1 MHTSRTLRSIL
12 EKIVINLVSLKMR
25 NNKYILVFCLLSFVL
40 CHIKAAKIE
49 QYADS
54 GATYLSDRLCM
65 HWNTHATT
73 TFVKGEFYDHISN
86 DSAPVPTLMMA
97 GARSHVTNYRR
108 PKLEELTPRHE
119 DPRGMWLYNTVTD
132 AYKWAP
138 IGETGGIISS
148 INREICALGRD
159 AARKY
164 KTTGDI
170 RYRDIARNILITYMY
185 GVYYTRMPQDLLHGH
200 IQTLVG
206 LQTFEVIHEETV
218 PFLTETYILLAER
231 DTLIES
237 AFKHWAD
244 IIEAN
249 GVPHNNWDLM
259 QARFIF
265 NIGQTLQSDTAY
277 PDGKGREHYFD
288 IVENRQSIRQWSLRT
303 LTDFGYDP
311 ETAIWCECPGYS
323 QVVLGDLAEFVRL
336 YRDELGRDLQAEM
349 PIITRAAKANIEYL
363 YPDSMIMGFGDTHPH
378 RLNKD
383 VYAKLGIDL
392 HALHPSR
399 MFAAPKTSWLVQR
412 TGMNPH
418 RSLAFALNASRGN
431 HMHAN
436 GISLELY
443 GCGLR
448 MAPDAGIGYSLYSGD
463 DYKEYYSRF
472 PAHNTVCVDGV
483 SDYPVMMSRQPFT
496 IVAMDTLPVQYAIV
510 AMTDSETRANQQ
522 RTVIMTDNYF
532 IDIFRSGKNE
542 QTGREFHDYF
552 YHNMGTEMTM
562 SVPTTPTN
570 ELAFAGGHL
579 YAYSYIYNK
588 ECAPL
593 DKTVTTEY
601 LVPDGTKMTQWSMP
615 MPSTT
620 VFRALSPS
628 TEGLSRLKD
637 MPYDI
642 KNTPTLTF
650 IARRYGDAWTAP
662 FVNVFEPTAPYKP
675 SVIDHVEFPEVR
687 ILDKQTRS
695 AVAVLVVRNDG
706 AKELFVSAD
715 NDRAKV
721 RVLGRTFRG
730 QLNVHRF

>member
-1 MHTSRTLRSIL
+1 MTNYKSIL
-12 EKIVINLVSLKMR
+12 VCTLYS
-25 NNKYILVFCLLSFVL
+25 VL
-40 CHIKAAKIE
+40 CILTANAAKIE
-49 QYADS
+49 QYVDS
-54 GATYLSDRLCM
+54 GATYLCDRLCM

-73 TFVKGEFYDHISN
+73 TYVKGEFYDHMSN

-108 PKLEELTPRHE
+108 PKLEELSPRAE
-119 DPRGMWLYNTVTD
+119 DPRGMWLYNNVTEV
-132 AYKWAP
+132 YKWAP
-138 IGETGGIISS
+138 ICETGGIISS
-148 INREICALGRD
+148 INREITALGRD

-164 KTTGDI
+164 RETGDI
-170 RYRDIARNILITYMY
+170 RYRDIAHNILHTYMH
-185 GVYYTRMPQDLLHGH
+185 GVYYTHMPQDLLHGH

-218 PFLTETYILLAER
+218 PFLTETYRILNER
-231 DTLIES
+231 DTLIEA

-265 NIGQTLQSDTAY
+265 NIGQCLLSDSNYA
-277 PDGKGREHYFD
+277 DGKGREHYFD
-288 IVENRQSIRQWSLRT
+288 IVENRQSIRQWSLRA
-303 LTDFGYDP
+303 LTDYGYDP

-336 YRDELGRDLQAEM
+336 YRVELGRDLQAEL
-349 PIITRAAKANIEYL
+349 PIITRAAKANVEYL

-378 RLNKD
+378 QLKPEI
-383 VYAKLGIDL
+383 YAKLGIDMKT
-392 HALHPSR
+392 LHPSR

-412 TGMNPH
+412 TGMDKAQ
-418 RSLAFALNASRGN
+418 SLAFALNGSQGN

-483 SDYPVMMSRQPFT
+483 SDYPVMMSQQAFT
-496 IVAMDTLPVQYAIV
+496 ILHMDTLPVQYAEVEMI
-510 AMTDSETRANQQ
+510 DSETQARQ
-522 RTVIMTDNYF
+522 RRLVLMTNDYF
-532 IDIFRSGKNE
+532 IDIFRSARQDGKDK
-542 QTGREFHDYF
+542 FHDYF

-562 SVPTTPTN
+562 SVSTTPTR

-593 DKTVTTEY
+593 DKTVQTTY
-601 LVPDGTKMTQWSMP
+601 AVPDGTQMTQWTMP
-615 MPSTT
+615 MPNTT
-620 VFRALSPS
+620 VFKALSPS
-628 TEGLSRLKD
+628 TEGLSRVPN

-650 IARRYGDAWTAP
+650 IARRYGEAWTVP
-662 FVNVFEPTAPYKP
+662 FVNVFEPTADYKP
-675 SVIDHVEFPEVR
+675 SVIDHVEFPEV
-687 ILDKQTRS
+687 IIKDKKTTS
-695 AVAVLVVRNDG
+695 AIAILVVCRDG
-706 AKELFVSAD
+706 HKDLFISTD
-715 NDRAKV
+715 NDKAKV
-721 RVLGRTFRG
+721 KVLNKTYKGRLVCQSF
-730 QLNVHRF
+730 

>member
-1 MHTSRTLRSIL
+1 MISKRKIFIIL
-12 EKIVINLVSLKMR
+12 YSLFVILTAQ
-25 NNKYILVFCLLSFVL
+25 
-40 CHIKAAKIE
+40 AAKIE
-49 QYADS
+49 QYVDS

-73 TFVKGEFYDHISN
+73 TFVKGELFDHLSN

-108 PKLEELTPRHE
+108 PKLEELTPRFE
-119 DPRGMWLYNTVTD
+119 DPRGLWLYNNITE

-138 IGETGGIISS
+138 ICETGGIISS
-148 INREICALGRD
+148 VNKEICQLGRD

-164 KTTGDI
+164 KQTGDT
-170 RYRDIARNILITYMY
+170 RYRDIARNILNTYMH
-185 GVYYTRMPQDLLHGH
+185 GVYYTRMPIDLLHGH

-218 PFLTETYILLAER
+218 PFLTETYRLLNER
-231 DTLIES
+231 DTLIEA

-265 NIGQTLQSDTAY
+265 NIGQCLQPDDAY
-277 PDGKGREHYFD
+277 ADSKGREHYFD
-288 IVENRQSIRQWSLRT
+288 IVENKQSIRQWSLRT
-303 LTDFGYDP
+303 LTDYGYDP
-311 ETAIWCECPGYS
+311 VTAIWCECPGYS

-336 YRDELGRDLQAEM
+336 YREELGRDLLTEM

-363 YPDSMIMGFGDTHPH
+363 YPDSMIIGFGDTHPH
-378 RLNKD
+378 KLKPE
-383 VYAKLGIDL
+383 VYKKLGIDL
-392 HALHPSR
+392 KTLHPSR
-399 MFAAPKTSWLVQR
+399 MFAAPRTSWLIQR
-412 TGMNPH
+412 TGMDPKQ
-418 RSLAFALNASRGN
+418 SLAFALNGSQGN

-483 SDYPVMMSRQPFT
+483 SDYPVMMSQQPFT
-496 IVAMDTLPVQYAIV
+496 ILHMDTLPVQYAEV
-510 AMTDSETRANQQ
+510 EMMDSETQARQ
-522 RTVIMTDNYF
+522 RRLVIMTDNYF
-532 IDIFRSGKNE
+532 IDIFRSARQDGQDK
-542 QTGREFHDYF
+542 FHDYF
-552 YHNMGTEMTM
+552 YHNMGTSMTM
-562 SVPTTPTN
+562 SVPTEPTH

-579 YAYSYIYNK
+579 YAYSYIYDK

-593 DKTVTTEY
+593 DKIIQTEY
-601 LVPDGTKMTQWSMP
+601 LVPDGTQMTQWTMP
-615 MPSTT
+615 MPNTT
-620 VFRALSPS
+620 AFKALSPS
-628 TEGLSRLKD
+628 TEGLSRLKN

-642 KNTPTLTF
+642 KSTPTLTF
-650 IARRYGDAWTAP
+650 IARRYGEAWTTP
-662 FVNVFEPTAPYKP
+662 FVNVFEPTASYKP
-675 SVIDHVEFPEVR
+675 SVIDHVEFPQVQ
-687 ILDKQTRS
+687 IKDKKTTS
-695 AVAVLVVRNDG
+695 AVAILVVREDG
-706 AKELFVSAD
+706 HRDLFISTD
-715 NDRAKV
+715 NDKAKV
-721 RVLGRTFRG
+721 KVLGRTYKGRLIIRNF
-730 QLNVHRF
+730 